1 MIERCLELKE
11 IINTL
16 SKDYPDL
23 FLESEEWSFA
33 TEFLGLFKPIYNA
46 TIKLQSEQLCYSE
59 LYIIVMDITF
69 QIDALPDSNMKTLLK
84 ESLNIR
90 KDKLLENELFN
101 AAVFLDPRI
110 KVCLTCEQK
119 QRAKNYILSL
129 YKRMNST
136 EEHNTSHPILEEAP
150 SPSRP
155 DAAKSFSDYL
165 QIIDPTTEIPSS
177 SNLHNLEADFALNE
191 NIIAFWN
198 SQKTIISEIANIVQA
213 IPSTQEKLVSSKIN
227 MENIAGFWK
236 SELALDWTISQKV

>member
-1 MIERCLELKE
+1 MIERCLEMKE

-84 ESLNIR
+84 ESLKIR

-101 AAVFLDPRI
+101 ATVFLDPRI

-129 YKRMNST
+129 YKRMNTT

-165 QIIDPTTEIPSS
+165 QIIDPTTEIPS
-177 SNLHNLEADFALNE
+177 
-191 NIIAFWN
+191 
-198 SQKTIISEIANIVQA
+198 
-213 IPSTQEKLVSSKIN
+213 
-227 MENIAGFWK
+227 
-236 SELALDWTISQKV
+236 

>member
-1 MIERCLELKE
+1 MIERCLEMKE

-84 ESLNIR
+84 ESLKIR

-177 SNLHNLEADFALNE
+177 SNLHNLEADFANYERQSRLPLNE

-198 SQKTIISEIANIVQA
+198 SQKTIISEIANIL
-213 IPSTQEKLVSSKIN
+213 TYL
-227 MENIAGFWK
+227 
-236 SELALDWTISQKV
+236 